1 MSSANSLLPNPPI
14 TRNSSPQTHGLL
26 GAKGFAGSPLY
37 PQAPALGQPM
47 MHASKMQLVRLG
59 FIASACS
66 PGASGQPW
74 HVMNLSE
81 PHLKKDTRAS
91 TKQNWWVKDYGL
103 NKGISFLSLHKTAPQ
118 I

>member
-1 MSSANSLLPNPPI
+1 MGAVGPKA
-14 TRNSSPQTHGLL
+14 LL
-26 GAKGFAGSPLY
+26 G
-37 PQAPALGQPM
+37 PQPPAQGQPA
-47 MHASKMQLVRLG
+47 HDECFKDAAGIYSLSLQFWGLW
-59 FIASACS
+59 AT
-66 PGASGQPW
+66 W

-103 NKGISFLSLHKTAPQ
+103 NKGISFLSLHKPSPQ